1 MTRSIKSRH
10 KSRQAFTLVELLVV
24 LAVLAVL
31 AGVLIPSLLGY
42 IRRARTMNNVE
53 MANAYRVAAQA
64 VADEYYGRVG
74 MSATGMADSTTGKNI
89 RWDNGA
95 GKQNSADDRA
105 WGEKI
110 LNLVGAERD
119 SEPYILVFGI
129 AKPNDAGVNTNEVL
143 YVGYCATDKSMA
155 DFYYNGTWS
164 HVYPKDAK
172 PTAAI
177 YNHNN
182 KDRNYMMINGKEVQL
197 QMIVVSNKS
206 GKEND
211 FWIWDAGKE
220 VTLQGHS
227 EKYFKG

>member
-1 MTRSIKSRH
+1 MMTRSIKSRH

-24 LAVLAVL
+24 LAVLA
-31 AGVLIPSLLGY
+31 
-42 IRRARTMNNVE
+42 
-53 MANAYRVAAQA
+53 
-64 VADEYYGRVG
+64 
-74 MSATGMADSTTGKNI
+74 
-89 RWDNGA
+89 
-95 GKQNSADDRA
+95 GKQNSA
-105 WGEKI
+105 
-110 LNLVGAERD
+110 
-119 SEPYILVFGI
+119 
-129 AKPNDAGVNTNEVL
+129 EVL